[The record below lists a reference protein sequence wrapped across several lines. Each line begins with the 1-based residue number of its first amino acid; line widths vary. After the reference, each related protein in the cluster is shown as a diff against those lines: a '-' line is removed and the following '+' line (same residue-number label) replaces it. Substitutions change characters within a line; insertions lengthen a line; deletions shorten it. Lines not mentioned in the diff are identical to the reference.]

1 LKLIFLRIFT
11 YHPDYD
17 IFIIELETILLATRG
32 YTHNKEGRRINFT
45 IFYFSG
51 TGNTWWLATNFKEIV
66 EKSGHIVSLHSLDGW
81 KDLDYDAI
89 KEELIEAD
97 AVGIFHPIYS
107 SDAPPIVRDFL
118 ISLPRRIDMGS
129 IGRKEAFVLTTMD
142 VFSGT
147 GCIQLQPLLESCNL
161 DLRVAR
167 DFQVTSNLGIPIL
180 TYNPVETEKLRLR
193 LDKSREEL
201 EKTCDVIISRGKRI
215 WIQWSLLGRFMGWG
229 QRVGP
234 KFEGRTYRYLGVDPK
249 RCIMCMECVDN
260 CPTDAITKTDDT
272 LEWTD
277 ACTDCFRCY
286 NFCPTQAITV
296 KGRSAKPGRHRQHTF
311 FKEEFLD

>member
-1 LKLIFLRIFT
+1 M
-11 YHPDYD
+11 D
-17 IFIIELETILLATRG
+17 
-32 YTHNKEGRRINFT
+32 FT

-51 TGNTWWLATNFKEIV
+51 TGNTWWLAETFKEIAA
-66 EKSGHIVSLHSLDGW
+66 ESGHSVNLYSLDRW
-81 KDLDYDAI
+81 RNLDFDDVGRKWAASDAI
-89 KEELIEAD
+89 
-97 AVGIFHPIYS
+97 GILHPIYS

-118 ISLPRRIDMGS
+118 ISLPRRMDIS
-129 IGRKEAFVLTTMD
+129 SSVRKPAFVLTTMD

-147 GCIQLQPLLESCNL
+147 GAVQLQPLLDSCRL

-167 DFQVTSNLGIPIL
+167 DFQVSSNLGIPLL
-180 TYNPVETEKLRLR
+180 TYNPASPDRLNERLLKSKEDLR
-193 LDKSREEL
+193 E
-201 EKTCDVIISRGKRI
+201 TCDVIFSGGRRI

-234 KFEGRTYRYLGVDPK
+234 KFEGRTYRYLGVDQN

-260 CPTDAITKTDDT
+260 CPTDAIIKTDDT
-272 LEWTD
+272 LVWTD

-311 FKEEFLD
+311 FKEDFMGEEHRE